1 MAVRKA
7 SATWTGDLKAGHG
20 RFDSQSGAIGGSY
33 SFGTRFAEAPGT
45 NPEELLAAAEAACF
59 SMALSAGLEK
69 AGATP
74 ERITTEADCTL
85 EKIGDGFTITRIDLR
100 ARVKASGIEEAAL
113 REVAQK
119 TKEGCPVSR
128 ALAGVKIEVEATLE

>member
-33 SFGTRFAEAPGT
+33 SFGTRFADTPGT

-100 ARVKASGIEEAAL
+100 TRVSASGIEDAAL
-113 REVAQK
+113 KEVAQK
-119 TKEGCPVSR
+119 TKESCPVSR